1 MLTKLENKHA
11 SDKTSGHFKSDGW
24 NMTRLKIERPGIT
37 TFAARLAAAIGALIV
52 TLPTP
57 SRASAAESDSVPFTR
72 EVSLLA
78 GVSKATGGGVEQT
91 PQFAGAFLYARS
103 FAVPKAEH
111 FLLRMIAD
119 TIWTQLKTS
128 NSQPLAH
135 LAAGRIARA
144 TLVRFGFSGCYVWSM
159 SWMACM
165 DDGPRISWLSQ
176 GNSDAQ
182 VLGSFPLGVSLHN
195 ADFFPWVLTL
205 RGEYGRW
212 DTRENGKQLNNQMS
226 YAIFGAGY
234 NW

>member
-1 MLTKLENKHA
+1 MI
-11 SDKTSGHFKSDGW
+11 
-24 NMTRLKIERPGIT
+24 RLKIKRSDIQSC
-37 TFAARLAAAIGALIV
+37 AKRLATALGVIV
-52 TLPTP
+52 MTIPTP
-57 SRASAAESDSVPFTR
+57 NRATASESASVPFTR
-72 EVSLLA
+72 EISLLA
-78 GVSKATGGGVEQT
+78 GVSKATGGGVEST
-91 PQFAGAFLYARS
+91 PQPAFAFLYARS

-135 LAAGRIARA
+135 LAAGRTARA

-176 GNSDAQ
+176 GTSDAQ
-182 VLGSFPLGVSLHN
+182 VLGSFPLGVSVHN